1 MSRALLLCAALLAAL
16 AAGEAQAQSRRQ
28 AEQRLDSLKQELEE
42 RRSRL
47 DALGQ
52 TEGDVLG
59 RLQEIEETID
69 LNSTVVKR
77 LKSRE
82 DRVGREIMLADSLLA
97 VQESHLAETRLHY
110 QKRLLAVSKNTVRRP
125 PDWLFFLSDPGEAVL
140 AAPMLRS
147 VGKADRYL
155 ISLHDSLVSDVQSSR
170 MVLVDRQ
177 GELSELRQ
185 EKVRESD
192 LLGSSQRRREGQLKN
207 IRSEK
212 TQLASAMQELV
223 DAAAKLENV
232 IQDIVNSGAA
242 TFGGDGR
249 HVLKAKGRLPW
260 PVKGRIL
267 QPFGFREIGPKRAK
281 VPHNGLAIEAEFG
294 TPVQAVADGAVS
306 YTGRLRG
313 YGQIVILD
321 HGGGYF
327 TLYGHLDEIDC
338 FKGQVVIQGDAI
350 GKVGDSGSLSGPEL
364 YFELRKERVQ
374 VDPLPWLK
382 H

>member
-1 MSRALLLCAALLAAL
+1 MRYAILVTALCLFSSSVF
-16 AAGEAQAQSRRQ
+16 AQNRRQ
-28 AEQRLDSLKQELEE
+28 AEMRLDSLKAELET
-42 RRSRL
+42 RRARL
-47 DALGQ
+47 EALGT

-59 RLQEIEETID
+59 RMQEIEETID
-69 LNSTVVKR
+69 LNSTVVDR
-77 LKSRE
+77 LKTRE
-82 DRVGREIMLADSLLA
+82 DRVGRELRLADSLLDE
-97 VQESHLAETRLHY
+97 QESQLEETRQHY
-110 QKRLLAVSKNTVRRP
+110 QRRLLAVSKNSVRRP
-125 PDWLFFLSDPGEAVL
+125 PDWLFFLADPGQAVL
-140 AAPMLRS
+140 AAPMLRA

-155 ISLHDSLVSDVQSSR
+155 ITLHDSLRSDVEESR
-170 MVLVDRQ
+170 VVLVDRQ
-177 GELSELRQ
+177 GELSQLRR

-192 LLGSSQRRREGQLKN
+192 LLEASHRKRQGQLKN

-223 DAAAKLENV
+223 DAAARLETV
-232 IQDIVNSGAA
+232 MKDIVNSGAA

-267 QPFGFREIGPKRAK
+267 QPFGYREVGPKRAK
-281 VPHNGLAIEAEFG
+281 VPHNGLSIDAQFG
-294 TPVQAVADGAVS
+294 TPVAAVADGAVS

-327 TLYGHLDEIDC
+327 TLYGHLDVVEC
-338 FKGQVVIQGDAI
+338 FKGQVVLQGDPI
-350 GKVGDSGSLSGPEL
+350 GTVGDSGSLEGPEL
-364 YFELRKERVQ
+364 YFELRQDRVQ